1 MMKIKQN
8 YLLKKILVSMLV
20 LCMSH
25 IGTNAQKVLSAPTNS
40 HITSSSQLKA
50 DRFLRSKMMSQHG
63 ILKTTNNPD
72 SQKTQPLNGKSKG
85 VPRPNY
91 YTFTGK
97 GSWFTPSNWENNLV
111 PPSLLKPGDH
121 IIINAKGTCLLNNKT
136 LFVLTNESSLEIK
149 EGSILYISIGNNFI
163 IRGGVFTN
171 HGTVTIL
178 SGVLATKNAVAI
190 AGDIKT
196 TRMSGIGAKKLT
208 PSAPAVP
215 GRDINLKKK

>member
-8 YLLKKILVSMLV
+8 NLLKKILVSTLL
-20 LCMSH
+20 LCMIH
-25 IGTNAQKVLSAPTNS
+25 NGTNAQKVLAAPTNS
-40 HITSSSQLKA
+40 QITSSPQLKA
-50 DRFLRSKMMSQHG
+50 DRYLRSKMMSLHG
-63 ILKTTNNPD
+63 ILKARNNTD
-72 SQKTQPLNGKSKG
+72 SQASADAKSKG
-85 VPRPNY
+85 VARPNY

-111 PPSLLKPGDH
+111 PPTILKPGDH
-121 IIINAKGTCLLNNKT
+121 IIINAKGTCLFNNKT
-136 LFVLTNESSLEIK
+136 LFVLTDESSLEIK
-149 EGSILYISIGNNFI
+149 EGSILYVSIGNNFI

-190 AGDIKT
+190 AGDIRT

-208 PSAPAVP
+208 PLVPAVP
-215 GRDINLKKK
+215 GKDINLKKK